1 MNPLS
6 PTDQRVINFLCKSR
20 RSSSEISKN
29 CFPGRNVRPAV
40 AHLARMKE
48 RGLVRAVAGRWE
60 VTEAVTDPGP
70 ELPLH
75 ESR

>member
-1 MNPLS
+1 MSELS
-6 PTDQRVINFLCKSR
+6 PTDNRVIGFLRGSR

-29 CFPGRNVRPAV
+29 CFASRNVRPAV

-60 VTEAVTDPGP
+60 ITEAVTDPGP
-70 ELPLH
+70 ELPLG
-75 ESR
+75 